1 MGVGPEDFP
10 RVNVNGSG
18 ISLGLNYCLHR
29 GTRVLVTLLLIK
41 ENMMPSYQNI
51 KYEINGHIA
60 IITIDHPPANTW
72 NLATLNEF
80 EEAICDVENDDNV
93 RVLIITG
100 AGEKCFSAGFDV
112 SDAANAPIISPKAR
126 ELWRRIDRSSKPVI
140 AAINGHALGG
150 GLELAIS
157 CHFRIMADAPKAMV
171 GLTEL
176 NLGIIPGWG
185 GSQRLSRIVGR
196 SRALEMI
203 LLSKKVSAAL
213 AFEIGLVNRLSAPD
227 VLMDAALAF
236 AGELADRPPIAV
248 RCVLDAITAGLYD
261 GLDAG
266 LGVEAHGSATVRS
279 SEDCKE
285 GFSAFLEKRK
295 PVFNG
300 R

>member
-1 MGVGPEDFP
+1 
-10 RVNVNGSG
+10 
-18 ISLGLNYCLHR
+18 L
-29 GTRVLVTLLLIK
+29 
-41 ENMMPSYQNI
+41 PSYRNI
-51 KYEINGHIA
+51 KYELKGHVA

-80 EEAICDVENDDNV
+80 EDAISVVENDSNV
-93 RVLIITG
+93 RVLSITG

-126 ELWRRIDRSSKPVI
+126 ALWRRIDRSSKPVI

-157 CHFRIMADAPKAMV
+157 CHFRIMADVPKAMV

-203 LLSKKVSAAL
+203 LLSKKLSAEQ

-227 VLMDAALAF
+227 ALMNDTLAF

-248 RCVLDAITAGLYD
+248 RCVLDAITAGLYE

-266 LGVEAHGSATVRS
+266 FDVEAQGSATVRNS
-279 SEDCKE
+279 DDCRE
-285 GFSAFLEKRK
+285 GFTAFLEKRK
-295 PVFNG
+295 PVFTG